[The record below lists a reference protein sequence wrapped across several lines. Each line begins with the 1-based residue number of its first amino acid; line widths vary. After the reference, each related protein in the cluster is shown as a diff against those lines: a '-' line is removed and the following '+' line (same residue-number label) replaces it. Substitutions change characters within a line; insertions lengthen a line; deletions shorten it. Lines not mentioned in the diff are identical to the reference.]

1 MCYWR
6 LHLVALRYPTLPKVL
21 FPAALRCQE
30 KNIDIPEMEKQV
42 SDFLFVATSLR
53 YNPSP
58 TPDRVKESQRPRTEF
73 PQSRMKS
80 LKKKVDG
87 NKNSAP
93 TLKSVAE
100 HVGLTASTVSA
111 VLNDSS
117 AARRV
122 PQRTKKRILAAA
134 RELNYRPNFLA
145 RSLRVNRTYTI
156 GVILEEIG
164 DAYGSLV
171 MSGIE
176 RYLRQQNFFFL
187 TVAHRHDKK
196 LLETYSTMLR
206 ERGVEGFITVDT
218 FLTEEPSL
226 PTVAIAGH
234 RPIKRVTNIV
244 LDHQRAAS
252 LALKHLVDLGHEK
265 IAFMKGAALSVDSDS
280 RWKAICDVAAKLGVR
295 MRPELIVQLEG
306 DDPTP
311 NLGYPFAKQLLARN
325 QPFTA
330 LFAYNDISAIGSISA
345 FHGTG
350 LRVPEDISVMGFDDI
365 QNAAYID
372 PPLTTVRQPLQK
384 MGEIAAR
391 TLLDQIEERAKY
403 VPEIAIEPELVVR
416 RSTQTLTRLARYEPA

>member
-1 MCYWR
+1 M
-6 LHLVALRYPTLPKVL
+6 KVH
-21 FPAALRCQE
+21 
-30 KNIDIPEMEKQV
+30 
-42 SDFLFVATSLR
+42 
-53 YNPSP
+53 
-58 TPDRVKESQRPRTEF
+58 
-73 PQSRMKS
+73 
-80 LKKKVDG
+80 KKKADRT
-87 NKNSAP
+87 KNPAV
-93 TLKSVAE
+93 TLRSVAE
-100 HVGLTASTVSA
+100 HVGLTPSTVSA
-111 VLNDSS
+111 VLNNSS
-117 AARRV
+117 ASRSV
-122 PQRTKKRILAAA
+122 PERTKKRILAAA
-134 RELNYRPNFLA
+134 QDLNYRPNFFA
-145 RSLRVNRTYTI
+145 RSLRVQRTYTI

-196 LLETYSTMLR
+196 LLATYSAMLR

-234 RPIKRVTNIV
+234 RSIKSVTNIV
-244 LDHQRAAS
+244 LDHHRAAS

-265 IAFMKGAALSVDSDS
+265 IAFMKGWTVSVDSDD
-280 RWKAICDVAAKLGVR
+280 RWNAICDVAAKLGIC

-306 DDPTP
+306 DDRTP
-311 NLGYPFAKQLLARN
+311 NLGYPFAKQLLARQ

-345 FHGTG
+345 FQEAGW
-350 LRVPEDISVMGFDDI
+350 RVPDDLSVVGFDDI
-365 QNAAYID
+365 QSAAYIN

-391 TLLDQIEERAKY
+391 TLLDRIEGRVKY
-403 VPEIAIEPELVVR
+403 APEIAIEPELVVR
-416 RSTQTLTRLARYEPA
+416 GSTARPRG